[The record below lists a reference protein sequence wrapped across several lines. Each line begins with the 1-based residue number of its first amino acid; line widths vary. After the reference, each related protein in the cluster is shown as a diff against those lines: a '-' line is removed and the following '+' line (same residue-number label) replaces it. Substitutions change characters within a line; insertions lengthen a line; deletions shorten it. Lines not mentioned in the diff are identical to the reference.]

1 MDYKPLIIN
10 NNDSIKALK
19 KYKRCKQ
26 CSIAMLYFSLF
37 VPVVLNFVYLFVIGL
52 KLDHFVDNINQTK
65 LLHYLSKTE
74 TIINFICENENI
86 CLTENQ
92 FFLNLFFSNLFL
104 P

>member
-10 NNDSIKALK
+10 NNDSIESLK
-19 KYKRCKQ
+19 KYSRCKQ
-26 CSIAMLYFSLF
+26 CSIVMLYFSLF

-86 CLTENQ
+86 C
-92 FFLNLFFSNLFL
+92 
-104 P
+104 

>member
-1 MDYKPLIIN
+1 MDSNPLIIN
-10 NNDSIKALK
+10 NYEPNKSLK
-19 KYKRCKQ
+19 KYRPCKQ
-26 CSIAMLYFSLF
+26 CSIVMLYFSLF

-86 CLTENQ
+86 C
-92 FFLNLFFSNLFL
+92 
-104 P
+104 